1 MAPDAARR
9 ATEHE
14 FPPACPFCN
23 RHDRVEP
30 LAVSDLSPGV
40 QDHRCAHCGFVWA
53 TRGTG
58 DDASLLT

>member
-40 QDHRCAHCGFVWA
+40 QDLPLRALRVCM
-53 TRGTG
+53 G
-58 DDASLLT
+58 DARDR